1 MAIAD
6 QPLLLDLGDDGPTVW
21 LEAVPAIVRESGS
34 AMTPSKH
41 AQRIESVTT
50 RVISDVVKSVARKL
64 RDDLADDE
72 PEKINLSFAISVD
85 TSGRVLIGAS
95 GTVRVQIEW
104 RKGSTSPAT
113 E

>member
-6 QPLLLDLGDDGPTVW
+6 QPLLLDLGENGPTVW
-21 LEAVPAIVRESGS
+21 LEAVPAIVRESGA

-41 AQRIESVTT
+41 SQRVESISTK
-50 RVISDVVKSVARKL
+50 VISDVVKGVARKL
-64 RDDLADDE
+64 RDELADDE

-104 RKGSTSPAT
+104 RKSSK

>member
-6 QPLLLDLGDDGPTVW
+6 QPLLLDLGENGPIVW

-41 AQRIESVTT
+41 SQRIEKISTQ
-50 RVISDVVKSVARKL
+50 VISDVVKGVARKL
-64 RDDLADDE
+64 RDDLADEE
-72 PEKINLSFAISVD
+72 PDKINLSFAISVD

-104 RKGSTSPAT
+104 RKGPKESP
-113 E
+113 